1 MAQTYR
7 DPTFEEVARREAVAQ
22 RSAARQAEKTEREQ
36 AWKNSPEYR
45 RMRRCK
51 IKRLTAKAL
60 AGVFRR

>member
-7 DPTFEEVARREAVAQ
+7 DPTFEEAARREAAAQ
-22 RSAARQAEKTEREQ
+22 RDAVRQAEKTKREQ

>member
-7 DPTFEEVARREAVAQ
+7 DPTFEEAARREAAAQ
-22 RSAARQAEKTEREQ
+22 RDAVRQAEKAKREQ

>member
-7 DPTFEEVARREAVAQ
+7 DPTFEEAARREAAAQ
-22 RSAARQAEKTEREQ
+22 RDAARHAEKTEREQ
-36 AWKNSPEYR
+36 VWKNSPEYR

-60 AGVFRR
+60 AGVLR